1 MRQKLNVKGNAQPT
15 GRGADRGWSLV
26 VGCSAAVFRQVIRSD
41 NGASLPHIIWTTD
54 GVATRWMLC
63 EAQFAAPWSRHWR
76 CWECLVE
83 IDGAWCW
90 EPGSALGHT
99 AGNGDKTQKLK

>member
-1 MRQKLNVKGNAQPT
+1 MQRAKLSLQGGVQT
-15 GRGADRGWSLV
+15 GGGAWELDV
-26 VGCSAAVFRQVIRSD
+26 VQRYFRQVIRSD

-90 EPGSALGHT
+90 
-99 AGNGDKTQKLK
+99 